1 MSGILLSDALS
12 KRGIKAGR
20 YKVARLMA
28 ELGLKVRYPKKF
40 KVTTDSYHNEA
51 IQLLEKDERH
61 HKHDY

>member
-1 MSGILLSDALS
+1 
-12 KRGIKAGR
+12 
-20 YKVARLMA
+20 MA

-51 IQLLEKDERH
+51 IQLLEKDEYH